1 MKKRCFALV
10 CFIAIF
16 IALPVQAEAN
26 GIDVKNA
33 ISQTIVYEQ
42 SLFPNPQ
49 PSCGHTAGAEWAL
62 LGIARS
68 GEEVSQDYYQTYL
81 TNLSVALEK
90 NQGDLQS
97 VTNDDKV
104 ILALTAI
111 GMDPTNFAGYNLIAL
126 GFESFDAIEALT
138 PSGPAYALLALN
150 SNDYLLP
157 PQADYD
163 ESDLVGLLLQSEIKP
178 SANNGNQQG
187 GWAWAGDMP
196 DPDLTAMVLQ
206 ALAPYDTDAHP
217 AVVDAV
223 ARGLSVLSGMQLADG
238 GFSSYGAENACS
250 VAQVVTALCELG
262 IDPTSQVCGF
272 NQGDA
277 NMVENL
283 LSFALPSGGFIY
295 QQGEGAASA
304 FSSEQALYALV
315 DYQRLEEGKSSLYR
329 MQDVMPFSYHVPD
342 VEPEQSDSG
351 ETASAPVQTAILDD
365 GQQTQQLQTM
375 GVQSPATGDDGC
387 GAIGLLGVL
396 ALIVAVLL
404 RRSGNHAS

>member
-1 MKKRCFALV
+1 MKKRCFALI
-10 CFIAIF
+10 CFIAVF
-16 IALPVQAEAN
+16 IALPVQAKED

-33 ISQTIVYEQ
+33 ISQTITYEQ

-68 GEEVSQDYYQTYL
+68 GEEISQDYYQTYL
-81 TNLSVALEK
+81 TNLSVTLEK
-90 NQGDLQS
+90 NRGDLQS

-111 GMDPTNFAGYNLIAL
+111 GLDPTNFAGYNLIAL

-138 PSGPAYALLALN
+138 PFGPAYALLALN
-150 SNDYLLP
+150 SNDYQLP

-178 SANNGNQQG
+178 SADNGNQQG
-187 GWAWAGDMP
+187 GWAWTGDKP

-238 GFSSYGAENACS
+238 GFSSYGVENACS

-262 IDPTSQVCGF
+262 IDPTSQVYGF
-272 NQGDA
+272 NQGGA

-295 QQGEGAASA
+295 QQGECAASA
-304 FSSEQALYALV
+304 FSSEQSLYALV
-315 DYQRLEEGKSSLYR
+315 DYQRLKEGKSSLYR
-329 MQDVMPFSYHVPD
+329 MDDVTPFFYHVPD
-342 VEPEQSDSG
+342 VAPEQSGS
-351 ETASAPVQTAILDD
+351 SAMTSEPVQTAILDN
-365 GQQTQQLQTM
+365 GEQTQSFQTV
-375 GVQSPATGDDGC
+375 GVQSPATGDDGY

-396 ALIVAVLL
+396 ALTVAVLL
-404 RRSGNHAS
+404 KRSGNHAS

>member
-1 MKKRCFALV
+1 MKKRCFALI
-10 CFIAIF
+10 CFIAVF
-16 IALPVQAEAN
+16 IALPVQAKED

-33 ISQTIVYEQ
+33 ISQTITYEQ

-49 PSCGHTAGAEWAL
+49 PSYGHTAGAEWAL

-68 GEEVSQDYYQTYL
+68 GEEISQDYYQTYL
-81 TNLSVALEK
+81 TNLSVTLEK
-90 NQGDLQS
+90 NRGDLQS

-111 GMDPTNFAGYNLIAL
+111 GLDPTNFAGYNLIVL

-150 SNDYLLP
+150 SNDYQLP

-178 SANNGNQQG
+178 SADNGNQQG
-187 GWAWAGDMP
+187 GWAWTGDKP

-238 GFSSYGAENACS
+238 GFSSYGVENACS

-262 IDPTSQVCGF
+262 IDPTSQVYGF
-272 NQGDA
+272 NQGGA

-295 QQGEGAASA
+295 QQGERAASA
-304 FSSEQALYALV
+304 FSSEQSLYALV
-315 DYQRLEEGKSSLYR
+315 DYQRLKEGKSSLYR
-329 MQDVMPFSYHVPD
+329 MDDVTPFFYHVPD
-342 VEPEQSDSG
+342 VAPEQSGSG
-351 ETASAPVQTAILDD
+351 AMTSEPVQTAILDN
-365 GQQTQQLQTM
+365 GEQTQSFQTV
-375 GVQSPATGDDGC
+375 GVQSPATGDDGY

-396 ALIVAVLL
+396 ALTVAVLL
-404 RRSGNHAS
+404 KRSGNHAS

>member
-1 MKKRCFALV
+1 MKKRCFALI
-10 CFIAIF
+10 CFIAVF
-16 IALPVQAEAN
+16 IALPVQAKED

-33 ISQTIVYEQ
+33 ISQTITYEQ

-68 GEEVSQDYYQTYL
+68 GEEISQDYYQTYL
-81 TNLSVALEK
+81 TNLSVTLEK
-90 NQGDLQS
+90 NRGDLQS

-111 GMDPTNFAGYNLIAL
+111 GLDPTNFAGYNLIAL

-150 SNDYLLP
+150 SNDYQLP

-178 SANNGNQQG
+178 SADNGNQQG
-187 GWAWAGDMP
+187 GWAWTGDKP

-238 GFSSYGAENACS
+238 GFSSYGVENACS

-262 IDPTSQVCGF
+262 IDPTSQVYGF
-272 NQGDA
+272 NQGGA

-295 QQGEGAASA
+295 QQGERAASA
-304 FSSEQALYALV
+304 FSSEQSLYALV
-315 DYQRLEEGKSSLYR
+315 DYQRLKEGKSSLYR
-329 MQDVMPFSYHVPD
+329 MDDVTPFFYHVPD
-342 VEPEQSDSG
+342 VAPEQSGSG
-351 ETASAPVQTAILDD
+351 AMTSEPVQTAILDN
-365 GQQTQQLQTM
+365 GEQTQSFQTV
-375 GVQSPATGDDGC
+375 GVQSPATGDDGY

-396 ALIVAVLL
+396 ALTVAVLL
-404 RRSGNHAS
+404 KRSGNHAS